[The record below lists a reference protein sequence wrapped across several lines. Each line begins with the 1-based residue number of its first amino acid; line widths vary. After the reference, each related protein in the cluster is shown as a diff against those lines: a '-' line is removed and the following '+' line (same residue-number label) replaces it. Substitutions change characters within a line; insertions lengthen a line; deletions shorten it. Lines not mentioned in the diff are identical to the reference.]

1 MKITLFDVSREAGVS
16 SATVSR
22 VLNGQPLVKEQTRK
36 RVEEAMRSL
45 GYRPSHAA
53 RVLAGQRTHTLGVI
67 FPEIDTGFF
76 AVVLRGI
83 DRQAAADGYHV
94 LTAFSRGEKD
104 ELEQV
109 DRFLRERRVDAL
121 ILMNIALPPSY
132 VKQLRNSDLPVV
144 LLDRPVRGRHL
155 HSISLDNIQG
165 ARDSVL
171 HLARVH
177 RVRRLGVITGPLD
190 NYDSQQRLKG
200 CRAAAT
206 ASGIALR
213 PDWMACGDFT
223 EDGGYCVMQGWLK
236 RKRPLPQAVMAL
248 NDAMAAGAWQALRE
262 HGRRVPDD
270 ILLTGFDDNQMAHFL
285 DLTTVRVPMREL
297 GEAGA
302 RAAIDGI
309 KDRKSARRD
318 ILPTHLVIRTS
329 CGCKTQR
336 P

>member
-1 MKITLFDVSREAGVS
+1 MKVTLFDVSREAGVS

-36 RVEEAMRSL
+36 RVEEAMRTL

-83 DRQAAADGYHV
+83 DRQAAAGGYHV

-121 ILMNIALPPSY
+121 ILMNISLPPSY
-132 VKQLRNSDLPVV
+132 VKQLQKSDLPVI
-144 LLDRPVRGRHL
+144 LLDRPVRGRRL

-171 HLARVH
+171 HLARAH

-200 CRAAAT
+200 CRAAA
-206 ASGIALR
+206 AACGITLR
-213 PDWMACGDFT
+213 PDWMACGDFS
-223 EDGGYCVMQGWLK
+223 EDGGYRVMQSWLK
-236 RKRPLPQAVMAL
+236 RKGALPQAVMAL
-248 NDAMAAGAWQALRE
+248 NDAMAIGAWQALRE
-262 HGRRVPDD
+262 HGRNVPDD
-270 ILLTGFDDNQMAHFL
+270 VRLTGFDDNQMARFL
-285 DLTTVRVPMREL
+285 DLTTVHVPMREL
-297 GEAGA
+297 GEAAA
-302 RAAIDGI
+302 RAAVASI
-309 KDRKSARRD
+309 KGDPAARRHV
-318 ILPTHLVIRTS
+318 LPTRLVIRRS
-329 CGCKTQR
+329 CGCTPPQQ
-336 P
+336 